1 MAVAAAIG
9 VGGLDEG
16 DEVPSSNNI
25 IDDHRLSKHLKNKLI
40 EPNTS
45 IHKMV
50 LDTSLKSSEIP
61 VSSSGGIIGEINR
74 SIEKMSLTIEDA
86 VTGPCQSAKQM
97 AKLQQNNVTTMCTS
111 NNESSFTTL
120 GTSEANSTGSICNIN
135 NTNRR
140 GSNWTTVSTEG
151 YGSMCG
157 SDHISTVTSRRLSD
171 ISVSSISQVIT
182 IGYYNALAVIKYV
195 LYI

>member
-16 DEVPSSNNI
+16 DEVLSSNNI

-40 EPNTS
+40 EQNTS
-45 IHKMV
+45 MHKMV

-74 SIEKMSLTIEDA
+74 SIEKMSLTIEEA
-86 VTGPCQSAKQM
+86 VTGPCQSSKQM
-97 AKLQQNNVTTMCTS
+97 AKLQQNNITTMCTS

-120 GTSEANSTGSICNIN
+120 GPSEVNSTGGICNIN

-157 SDHISTVTSRRLSD
+157 SDQISIVASRRPSD

-182 IGYYNALAVIKYV
+182 IGYYNALTVIK
-195 LYI
+195 

>member
-16 DEVPSSNNI
+16 DEIPSSNNI
-25 IDDHRLSKHLKNKLI
+25 LEEHRLSKHLKNKLI
-40 EPNTS
+40 EPSTS
-45 IHKMV
+45 MHKMV

-86 VTGPCQSAKQM
+86 ITAPCQSSNQI
-97 AKLQQNNVTTMCTS
+97 AKLQQNNVTGMCTS

-120 GTSEANSTGSICNIN
+120 GPSDGNSIGSICNIN

-157 SDHISTVTSRRLSD
+157 SDQISTVASRRPSD
-171 ISVSSISQVIT
+171 ISISSISQVI
-182 IGYYNALAVIKYV
+182 IMWLF
-195 LYI
+195 

>member
-16 DEVPSSNNI
+16 DEVPSSNSI
-25 IDDHRLSKHLKNKLI
+25 MDDHRLSKHLKNKLN
-40 EPNTS
+40 EPS
-45 IHKMV
+45 KSMHQMV
-50 LDTSLKSSEIP
+50 LNTSLKSSEIP

-74 SIEKMSLTIEDA
+74 SIEKMSLTIVDA
-86 VTGPCQSAKQM
+86 ITSQCQSSKQM
-97 AKLQQNNVTTMCTS
+97 TKLQQNNVSAMCTS

-120 GTSEANSTGSICNIN
+120 GPSEANSIGSICNIN

-157 SDHISTVTSRRLSD
+157 SDQISAAASRRPSD
-171 ISVSSISQVIT
+171 ISVSSISQVIILCILPIT
-182 IGYYNALAVIKYV
+182 SRVISMK
-195 LYI
+195 